1 MACSNLKTAVPAT
14 VLSISVADE
23 VLVVALI
30 TLDLDSPSTKA
41 ISHTEIFVF
50 TISQRVT
57 LWLHVSS
64 GRVFTIK

>member
-1 MACSNLKTAVPAT
+1 MACSNLKTAVPDT

-23 VLVVALI
+23 VLVVAPI

-41 ISHTEIFVF
+41 ISHMEIFVF
-50 TISQRVT
+50 TISKRVT

-64 GRVFTIK
+64 GKVFTIK